1 MGIETANHAPE
12 GDAGRR
18 LQELTAR
25 LPPLEPAQEDAARQW
40 LASLIGEWA
49 TFREALRRH
58 GEELEASLQ
67 QAQFYRLRYQEL
79 FEFAPEGYLVT
90 DTQGVIR
97 EANYAAAE
105 LLQTRKE
112 FLVGKPF
119 GFIVQP
125 RQRQDFY
132 ARLQTLAHRPDSPD
146 RWEVTLHRPGCA
158 ARTVEAMVTSSPF
171 SEDHP
176 VIFRW
181 LLRDVTAQRKAEQAL
196 RAERTFTGAVLQTA
210 PVLILV
216 LDKRGRILRT
226 NAFCGVV
233 SGYAEAELTGRS
245 WCELLSPGPEQD
257 AGRLMLEYAQ
267 AGGMGS
273 SRVLPL
279 RTRDGQGRTISW
291 DARALDFPLDGVEAL
306 LVIGHDI
313 TELQQAQ
320 QHTLQRERLAAIG
333 EMTTGLAHESRNALQ
348 RSRACLE
355 RLRWRL
361 DEQPDALNL
370 LTRAQQAQ
378 DDIVRLLDDV
388 RSYAAPVVPAFQPCD
403 LAAVWRE
410 AWAQVRS
417 LAPGREARLEEDT
430 GELDLV
436 CTIDRYRLTQVF
448 RNILEN
454 AAAAVHGPLRVDILC
469 RADAV
474 RGREAVRVAVRDNGP
489 GLDAEQ
495 RRRIFEPF
503 FTTKAKGTGLGMP
516 IARRIVEAQGGQIA
530 VGTYG
535 PPGAEIVLLIP
546 YDGP

>member
-40 LASLIGEWA
+40 LANLIGEWA
-49 TFREALRRH
+49 TFREASRRH
-58 GEELEASLQ
+58 GQELEAALR

-79 FEFAPEGYLVT
+79 FEFAPEGYVVT
-90 DTQGVIR
+90 DANGIIH

-112 FLVGKPF
+112 FLVGKPL
-119 GFIVQP
+119 GFLVTAG
-125 RQRQDFY
+125 QRLDFY
-132 ARLQTLAHRPDSPD
+132 ARLQNLAHRPDDPD
-146 RWEVTLHRPGCA
+146 RWELTLQRPGCA
-158 ARTVEAMVTSSPF
+158 ARTVEAIATSSPL
-171 SEDHP
+171 SESHP

-181 LLRDVTAQRKAEQAL
+181 LLRDVTAQRQAEQAL

-226 NAFCGVV
+226 NAFCKVV

-245 WCELLSPGPEQD
+245 WCELLSPGPDQD
-257 AGRLMLEYAQ
+257 AGRLMLEHAQ
-267 AGGMGS
+267 PGGRGS

-279 RTRDGQGRTISW
+279 QTRYGQSRTITW
-291 DARALDFPLDGVEAL
+291 DARALDLPLDGVEAL

-313 TELQQAQ
+313 TELQNAQ
-320 QHTLQRERLAAIG
+320 QHALQRERLAAIG

-361 DEQPDALNL
+361 GEKPDALNL
-370 LTRAQQAQ
+370 LARAQQAQ

-388 RSYAAPVVPAFQPCD
+388 RSYASPIVPAFRPCS
-403 LAAVWRE
+403 LAEVWRE

-417 LAPGREARLEEDT
+417 LAPGRDARLAENAGDV
-430 GELDLV
+430 DLL
-436 CTIDRYRLTQVF
+436 CNIDRYRLAQVF

-454 AAAAVHGPLRVDILC
+454 AAAAVHGPLRVEIVC
-469 RADAV
+469 RAAAV
-474 RGREAVRVAVRDNGP
+474 GGREAVRVAVRDNGP

-516 IARRIVEAQGGQIA
+516 IARRIIEVHGGQIA
-530 VGTYG
+530 VGDYG